1 MGKNCPAQKTSP
13 YKVGRHLVVV
23 DGVSPDRVWNLK
35 SALKP
40 SETQMDIVD
49 FRLFSPASA
58 AKSHINIRAYATLD
72 HHPELVIFEGWYD
85 RETRKMQVEK
95 LLEDVD

>member
-1 MGKNCPAQKTSP
+1 MKPKWILSIFGC
-13 YKVGRHLVVV
+13 
-23 DGVSPDRVWNLK
+23 
-35 SALKP
+35 SAP
-40 SETQMDIVD
+40 H
-49 FRLFSPASA
+49 SA

-72 HHPELVIFEGWYD
+72 HHPELVIFKGWYD